1 MKRYEKYDIE
11 YIRADILNA
20 YNKRHNTH
28 YTTVKELNIAEEIR
42 LVKLYNKVNNILSNI
57 K

>member
-42 LVKLYNKVNNILSNI
+42 LVKLCNKVNNILSNI